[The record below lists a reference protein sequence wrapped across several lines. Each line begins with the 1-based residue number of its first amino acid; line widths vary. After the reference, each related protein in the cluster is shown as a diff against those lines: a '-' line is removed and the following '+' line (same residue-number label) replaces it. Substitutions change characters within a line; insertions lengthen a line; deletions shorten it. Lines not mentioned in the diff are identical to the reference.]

1 MAAAEEGKDDAASD
15 NLKRDIRN
23 EKRLRDDVKGG
34 REECIHTQIEGRSVL
49 GRDRE
54 SFRNFPGFVDTSSPG
69 SSASLAKMDSKY
81 SPDPPLCSAESGPLD
96 TSDHHHHH
104 HYHHRDHHHRD
115 HHHNHHHKKKKHK
128 ERDRERSHHKK
139 HRYRE
144 KERVEDTYIRWRTE
158 NGSSGSGTPEHD
170 PAEERSYTP
179 PVHPDLRIT
188 ERKCRESSEDG
199 DSSGSLSFTPPR
211 QPTSPYSRNNVRE
224 RNVHQSFTEDSRVP
238 LLPHRLGNSSSPAS
252 PQDPSPIPPTSSVS
266 VSQRPPGSPPM
277 SSSNCIPPRSP
288 GTPPPHRSPGTPS
301 RSPRTYPSIPYSSS
315 IHANPAS
322 PARRCSDSS
331 PPPVSRP
338 QELPF
343 KPSTPSRSVSP
354 ESPAS
359 PRSPESPQS
368 PRSQGTP
375 PPPPRS
381 PETPP
386 PPPRTPPLPL
396 SGPESPPPQVYN
408 ETPIR
413 LEDCNLFHGSIKE
426 TAASSVENPPPPPPM
441 SPGSTPP
448 PPPMSPET
456 PPLPP
461 MSPGTPPPL
470 PSSPQSPSRQNSFC
484 LSPVRNDILTL
495 PRTCS
500 PTSPNESQ
508 DASDKSKSNPVCPSK
523 ERLSEDIRER
533 DTPSPLPDCPLECPK
548 SPSPQFG
555 SPSSSRSPS
564 PAPIPALRARSPPV
578 PVASLPQ
585 PLRISCPSPSPS
597 SGVSQKTEALSPR
610 VPIPDILSPT
620 NSVKT
625 DIMSPPHRSPR
636 QGIMSPT
643 HLGRPKIVSPSSSS
657 SSSACPK
664 SPKIRSPSRS
674 RPRSPMDLPVPRWKP
689 DPITRQKR
697 SSESRASISSIS
709 SISSL
714 SEVIVPV
721 TPRQITI
728 PPSAEKLRRFSE
740 EECHDLRER
749 SASGEGHDTA
759 ESGFDEGS
767 DLSPDHKPEVTV
779 KAERPDVDSQSQE
792 ATGSAETKK
801 EEPETEKTS
810 ENVPKPDFKSEVLD
824 ELCKFAEEGDTTIY
838 TGPQGKPIKPE
849 EEQEIRVI
857 KEEDPVISPS
867 KGESYI
873 KTTTLRKPPTSSK
886 KTESPKSLDRST
898 TPKKEEPESSVSLPS
913 LGSVKD
919 ESSCMPKK
927 TLDFKDKEAK
937 VERKLSTSGDS
948 VKLPVNGTKV
958 TELLNN
964 KSKVTEVTHPKS
976 CVEKHSEL
984 EKPREKFEKCS
995 EQLEKS
1001 KSCDTPHRHK
1011 STSSTSSS
1019 SSKKYECVKCHKR
1032 SKIKRYN
1039 IGVQCRR
1046 DKSDSKTSSTS
1057 SSSSY
1062 TSSST
1067 LKPVFPKV
1075 DFGSKHVSLPRPP
1088 CTGQPGLE
1096 KYKYAQYMHVETYP
1110 NGDATVVH
1118 MYQDEIDSLTKE
1130 EQEELA
1136 VEFLE
1141 VVFAEDD
1148 DGYAY
1153 HVCGIVHNSAKYMP
1167 DLLDYMAE
1175 KHSSLI
1181 VKAGVI
1187 GHIGRN
1193 SDLETYTME
1202 KYKDEVYKN
1211 YCNGTFRAGPLHQVS
1226 IVGTVH
1232 EEVGGYFPHFLN
1244 MMEEN
1249 PFLRRAMPWG
1259 PMSIV
1264 KMTSPQQSNDG
1275 PILWIRPGEQLI
1287 PTAELGKSP
1296 AKRKRVGI
1304 NELQRL
1310 QYLPRA
1316 TNAREMMFEDRTKA
1330 HADHVGAGL
1339 DRKTTGAVGVLKAV
1353 HCGTEYTHNRIVK
1366 DVVAFDAH
1374 DFNDIVEKLQLDL
1387 HEPPISQCVQW
1398 IEDAKLNQLR
1408 REGIRFARIQLCD
1421 NDIYFL
1427 PRNIIHQFRT
1437 VTAVCSVAWHVQLKQ
1452 YYQPK
1457 STEKEKEKDNSKE
1470 NSPSVSPVKQ
1480 DAMEKK
1486 EKSSTSS
1493 SVSSTP
1499 SKHHKSH
1506 KHDKK
1511 DKCEKERHE
1520 KHKHKHKNKDRDKD
1534 KHKEK
1539 DHHRGERRSEH
1550 KSKKRERPDKEDTER
1565 IKKRLRLDSNS
1576 SVDEPV
1582 TEVKEEKV
1590 DPLETEAKKIKL
1602 DKPEPKVEVKEE
1614 PKVEPKVELE
1624 AASTCPQE
1632 SPVPDA
1638 PEKMPEVK
1646 QETTEKAGSSNLEH
1660 SQIKK
1665 ENGTLDKAVGSAKV
1679 KTPTVPG
1686 AAANRPKMPNKPTT
1700 GSQAC
1705 DLLGSIMAGMSQSG
1719 MHK

>member
-1 MAAAEEGKDDAASD
+1 ME
-15 NLKRDIRN
+15 
-23 EKRLRDDVKGG
+23 
-34 REECIHTQIEGRSVL
+34 
-49 GRDRE
+49 
-54 SFRNFPGFVDTSSPG
+54 TSI
-69 SSASLAKMDSKY
+69 AMI
-81 SPDPPLCSAESGPLD
+81 
-96 TSDHHHHH
+96 
-104 HYHHRDHHHRD
+104 
-115 HHHNHHHKKKKHK
+115 
-128 ERDRERSHHKK
+128 
-139 HRYRE
+139 E

-211 QPTSPYSRNNVRE
+211 QPTSPYSRNN
-224 RNVHQSFTEDSRVP
+224 
-238 LLPHRLGNSSSPAS
+238 
-252 PQDPSPIPPTSSVS
+252 DPSPIPPTSSVS

-484 LSPVRNDILTL
+484 LSP
-495 PRTCS
+495 
-500 PTSPNESQ
+500 
-508 DASDKSKSNPVCPSK
+508 
-523 ERLSEDIRER
+523 
-533 DTPSPLPDCPLECPK
+533 
-548 SPSPQFG
+548 
-555 SPSSSRSPS
+555 
-564 PAPIPALRARSPPV
+564 
-578 PVASLPQ
+578 

-898 TPKKEEPESSVSLPS
+898 TPKKEEPESS
-913 LGSVKD
+913 
-919 ESSCMPKK
+919 
-927 TLDFKDKEAK
+927 
-937 VERKLSTSGDS
+937 
-948 VKLPVNGTKV
+948 
-958 TELLNN
+958 
-964 KSKVTEVTHPKS
+964 
-976 CVEKHSEL
+976 
-984 EKPREKFEKCS
+984 
-995 EQLEKS
+995 
-1001 KSCDTPHRHK
+1001 
-1011 STSSTSSS
+1011 
-1019 SSKKYECVKCHKR
+1019 
-1032 SKIKRYN
+1032 
-1039 IGVQCRR
+1039 
-1046 DKSDSKTSSTS
+1046 
-1057 SSSSY
+1057 
-1062 TSSST
+1062 
-1067 LKPVFPKV
+1067 PVFPKV

-1296 AKRKRVGI
+1296 AKRKSRVGI

-1437 VTAVCSVAWHVQLKQ
+1437 VTAVCSV
-1452 YYQPK
+1452 
-1457 STEKEKEKDNSKE
+1457 
-1470 NSPSVSPVKQ
+1470 
-1480 DAMEKK
+1480 
-1486 EKSSTSS
+1486 
-1493 SVSSTP
+1493 
-1499 SKHHKSH
+1499 
-1506 KHDKK
+1506 
-1511 DKCEKERHE
+1511 
-1520 KHKHKHKNKDRDKD
+1520 
-1534 KHKEK
+1534 
-1539 DHHRGERRSEH
+1539 
-1550 KSKKRERPDKEDTER
+1550 
-1565 IKKRLRLDSNS
+1565 
-1576 SVDEPV
+1576 VDEPV